1 MSAEPI
7 DEDLK
12 ELLRL
17 DGPGPARR
25 QPAAAEA
32 ALIGAALDAWQA
44 APPLAPAPSAASAVP
59 WAKVAVIAAA
69 IGGLTGAA
77 VTAAL
82 LWGSPDAHEAPATP
96 REAPAPLPA
105 EASPV
110 EAAPVET
117 APEEATAPTGVEDA
131 PPPTRPRPDARPDA
145 RPEDLIALGNRLR
158 AERRWR
164 EAEQAYLSAARAR
177 PRSATSHIADVAAA
191 AIRLEHRRDPAGA
204 VTLYRRALAARPD
217 GPLALEAREGIARAE
232 RHRGRD
238 AAERAALEAIVAHHG
253 GTAAAARARARLN
266 ELVE

>member
-12 ELLRL
+12 ELLGL

-44 APPLAPAPSAASAVP
+44 APPLAPAPSAASAAP

-69 IGGLTGAA
+69 IGGLAGAA

-82 LWGSPDAHEAPATP
+82 LWGSPEAPEAPATP
-96 REAPAPLPA
+96 REAPAPLP
-105 EASPV
+105 V
-110 EAAPVET
+110 EPVET
-117 APEEATAPTGVEDA
+117 APIEAAPEATAEPAVVEAA
-131 PPPTRPRPDARPDA
+131 PAPTRPRVAPRPDA

-191 AIRLEHRRDPAGA
+191 ANRLEHRRDPAGA
-204 VTLYRRALAARPD
+204 VTLYVRALAARPD

-232 RHRGRD
+232 RRRGRD
-238 AAERAALEAIVAHHG
+238 VAERAALEAIVAHHA
-253 GTAAAARARARLN
+253 GTAAAARARARLD
-266 ELVE
+266 ELAP